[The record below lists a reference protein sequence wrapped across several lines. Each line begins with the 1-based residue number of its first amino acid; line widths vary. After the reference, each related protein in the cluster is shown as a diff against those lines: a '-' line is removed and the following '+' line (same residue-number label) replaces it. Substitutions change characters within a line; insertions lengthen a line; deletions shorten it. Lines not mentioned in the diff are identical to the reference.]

1 MKKQLN
7 FLLVILFIIIIAWLL
22 RPSDEITHKLW
33 VVKGITLTGPY
44 RAAIMEYWQNSQQLP
59 ESIDDLALEKIL
71 VKVDFE
77 KTAVESITVGED
89 GPGTIT
95 VHFSTANVENA
106 PPAINNTRIILS
118 PVISDGGLIWS
129 CKGAMPE
136 ELLPPACL

>member
-7 FLLVILFIIIIAWLL
+7 FLFVILFIIIVAWLL

-33 VVKGITLTGPY
+33 VVKGITLTEPY
-44 RAAIMEYWQNSQQLP
+44 RAAIMEFWQNTQQLP
-59 ESIDDLALEKIL
+59 ESIDDLTLEKIL
-71 VKVDFE
+71 IKVDFE

-89 GPGTIT
+89 GPGTVT
-95 VHFSTANVENA
+95 VHFSTNNIESA

-118 PVISDGGLIWS
+118 PVISDGELIWN

-136 ELLPPACL
+136 GLLPPACL